1 MNLMRKGMAG
11 FSSVILITGDRN
23 SGKTTLCLELLKLSR
38 DLNLEVVGLISPKIL
53 NSDKNPKINCMNL
66 ENGESILFATWEPGW
81 DIQNPNRQWK
91 IIPKASE
98 WGNHVLRN
106 IKKADV
112 LFVDELGYLE
122 LEQNKG
128 WTEALTII
136 GKKSISLSIV
146 VLRPALMKKAL
157 HRWKNAEII
166 PIDSRAS
173 YNEAFMGIQKV
184 LRLIAQKK

>member
-1 MNLMRKGMAG
+1 
-11 FSSVILITGDRN
+11 
-23 SGKTTLCLELLKLSR
+23 
-38 DLNLEVVGLISPKIL
+38 
-53 NSDKNPKINCMNL
+53 MNL